1 MLRVQEL
8 IDLAV
13 KTSQYDRLDKL
24 IKRKIE
30 LEIKL
35 KTNPYFS
42 YVDDL
47 KKALIKFGYDCEI
60 YLDVSDIIQVS
71 RLPPNSSDYIYYI
84 VRNSQYYMVK
94 LHLQIT
100 IKFNEIKMTNV
111 KETSYFIKDLFVR
124 FNINTNGV
132 IDSIK
137 GTRSSI
143 SYEEFKTG
151 YVHSHLPRSQN
162 KLGYFNQFCLGS
174 NSELITASVFFNES
188 VNNKSNIDVSF
199 LFFLNQLKAY
209 VSYESLEGGPY
220 IKIKDV
226 LDKTRQLYKNH
237 KTDYVLINTAATIY
251 FDYFESKHNLN
262 EIVKDCSALVNN
274 VFIINELKLKHEL
287 FNENTIKTI
296 VEDLYGSND
305 LNKFLLLIYNGKDIS
320 SNNKDLILAGNVNNE
335 VYPIVFNNETIT
347 PEIKF
352 DTLIDKS
359 KIKYDL
365 HSSFKNYAVQYV
377 KNRYNRKTIQ
387 SLP

>member
-13 KTSQYDRLDKL
+13 KTSQYVRLHKL

-60 YLDVSDIIQVS
+60 YLDVSDITQVS
-71 RLPPNSSDYIYYI
+71 RLPSNSSDYTYYI
-84 VRNSQYYMVK
+84 VRNNQYYMVK

-100 IKFNEIKMTNV
+100 IKFNEIKMTNS
-111 KETSYFIKDLFVR
+111 KGISYFIKDLFVR

-162 KLGYFNQFCLGS
+162 RLGHFSQFCLGS

-220 IKIKDV
+220 IQIKDV
-226 LDKTRQLYKNH
+226 LNKTKELNKNH
-237 KTDYVLINTAATIY
+237 KTDYVLINQAADVY
-251 FDYFESKHNLN
+251 FDYFKSNHNLDKV
-262 EIVKDCSALVNN
+262 VKECSALVNN
-274 VFIINELKLKHEL
+274 VFIINELRLKHEL
-287 FNENTIKTI
+287 FNENTIKII
-296 VEDLYGSND
+296 VEDLYGGSS

-320 SNNKDLILAGNVNNE
+320 NTNKDLILAGNINNT

-347 PEIKF
+347 PEIKL
-352 DTLIDKS
+352 DILVDKS
-359 KIKYDL
+359 NIKYDL
-365 HSSFKNYAVQYV
+365 HNSFKNYAVQYV